1 MFPRL
6 HLRRGHI
13 ILIAGGAAAVASFA
27 VFVYLITENTYN
39 ILPNDSLAIRQ
50 FVSNASQAVYSIS
63 FPLFEGQPNLKI
75 VDANNKTI
83 IDKAITPPVV
93 NEVFPIA
100 ESGYYTLIL
109 TNPSAD
115 TTLETSILFGDS
127 ESYSIQ
133 AQLIFS
139 FMLYAGIIAT
149 IAGAIITILDKRRI
163 SKMKHFGDTSDLV

>member
-27 VFVYLITENTYN
+27 VFVYLITENTYS
-39 ILPNDSLAIRQ
+39 IQPNDSLAIR
-50 FVSNASQAVYSIS
+50 QAVYSIS

-139 FMLYAGIIAT
+139 FMLYAGMIAT